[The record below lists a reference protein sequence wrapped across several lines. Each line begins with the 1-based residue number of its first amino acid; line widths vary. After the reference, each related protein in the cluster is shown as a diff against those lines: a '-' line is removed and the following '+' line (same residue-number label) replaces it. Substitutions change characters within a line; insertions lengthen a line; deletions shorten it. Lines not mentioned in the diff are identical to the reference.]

1 MGDQLIVSDDT
12 LDFSLFSGKNFDNI
26 RGSGYLELD
35 ERKPEKGEEIYIPQH
50 PSGKVDDP
58 TYGGYAAASD
68 VSYFCDTA
76 GGSSGSPVLSR
87 KTHKVIAL
95 HHFDGWPN
103 SDVRIDLIAKGI
115 ASKL

>member
-50 PSGKVDDP
+50 PSGEVKELGITSDQECGANCKVDDP

-95 HHFDGWPN
+95 HHFDG
-103 SDVRIDLIAKGI
+103 
-115 ASKL
+115 